1 MVITEYY
8 KIRADGVALNRTY
21 SDKGMMI
28 ERDGVRYDEAIDP
41 AELNR
46 QYTETDETIDNDS
59 DPNEATEDDY
69 QDALRDM
76 GVKL

>member
-1 MVITEYY
+1 MGNCSWAD
-8 KIRADGVALNRTY
+8 RAGRVRHQ
-21 SDKGMMI
+21 
-28 ERDGVRYDEAIDP
+28 RDD

-76 GVKL
+76 VVKL